1 MPRKPGCQWD
11 CLTLLHWPE
20 GREEKEEGRRPKP
33 PSALTFS
40 VVPVHHN
47 LQPST
52 GTGAQPHCEVGPACW
67 PRPGPPPA
75 RGQIQWAGASVSPAF
90 PATCS
95 RSSRACGSGASASAN
110 PKAVH
115 LAANPAACGCQVW
128 FRGQSV
134 EWLLGVCVSLYTK
147 GTDYC
152 ISPFVLMPLLHS
164 PYPFLTFW
172 SPGNFSY
179 DDCVFWWFTN
189 FFYFEV
195 ILFSYGWEKRKWKE
209 CWGFHHRDKISPG
222 ELKSPKHWIN
232 YFSKK
237 KLNLDRL
244 RFLGP
249 RGNLALE
256 GGGAGA
262 ALAARLLT
270 CY

>member
-1 MPRKPGCQWD
+1 MRLLD
-11 CLTLLHWPE
+11 TSTLARRQGGE
-20 GREEKEEGRRPKP
+20 RGRQEAQAPFSPDLQCG
-33 PSALTFS
+33 PSASIPCTICS
-40 VVPVHHN
+40 PA
-47 LQPST
+47 Q

-75 RGQIQWAGASVSPAF
+75 LGQMELAGASVSPAF

-134 EWLLGVCVSLYTK
+134 EWLLGVCLSLYTK

-152 ISPFVLMPLLHS
+152 ISPFVLMLLLHS

-179 DDCVFWWFTN
+179 DDCVF
-189 FFYFEV
+189 
-195 ILFSYGWEKRKWKE
+195 
-209 CWGFHHRDKISPG
+209 
-222 ELKSPKHWIN
+222 
-232 YFSKK
+232 
-237 KLNLDRL
+237 
-244 RFLGP
+244 
-249 RGNLALE
+249 
-256 GGGAGA
+256 
-262 ALAARLLT
+262 
-270 CY
+270 

>member
-1 MPRKPGCQWD
+1 MGLPVGQRVFQLVFRIDKVEIGRVNCADFLKGSLIHRDAKKTGLPMGLLD
-11 CLTLLHWPE
+11 TSTLAR

-40 VVPVHHN
+40 VVPVYRD

-52 GTGAQPHCEVGPACW
+52 GTGAQPHCGVGPACW

-75 RGQIQWAGASVSPAF
+75 LGQIQRAGAPVCPAF

-152 ISPFVLMPLLHS
+152 FSPFVLMPLLHS

-179 DDCVFWWFTN
+179 DDCVF
-189 FFYFEV
+189 
-195 ILFSYGWEKRKWKE
+195 
-209 CWGFHHRDKISPG
+209 
-222 ELKSPKHWIN
+222 
-232 YFSKK
+232 
-237 KLNLDRL
+237 
-244 RFLGP
+244 
-249 RGNLALE
+249 
-256 GGGAGA
+256 
-262 ALAARLLT
+262 
-270 CY
+270 